1 MYLCILRRYVCSE
14 QIRKSTDGNRL
25 SEWRKILFE
34 RKQIMAVVCN
44 NKFFAGFCSVRLSA
58 WRRHNCYLH
67 NQPALQVDGPAETAI
82 VFSRSINATHER
94 AVDYLA
100 HE

>member
-44 NKFFAGFCSVRLSA
+44 NKFFAGFLLGQTKCLAETQLLSA
-58 WRRHNCYLH
+58 
-67 NQPALQVDGPAETAI
+67 QPAST
-82 VFSRSINATHER
+82 SS
-94 AVDYLA
+94 
-100 HE
+100 